1 MFKTLLTFLL
11 CFISLSD
18 IYSQKCFEY
27 QKTNCFP
34 KKSKFSYMENSSS
47 VSFEFSSGEQRQIP
61 FNLLLGIDY
70 RITLCADPIFEGII
84 KFIIRGEDGKEIYNN
99 STQNFNLN
107 LEFSSRKT
115 HNVVFELSAPE
126 PNKGVSDT
134 VYFEGCI
141 GVLIE
146 EMVSV
151 KTGF

>member
-1 MFKTLLTFLL
+1 MIKVILTFFIF
-11 CFISLSD
+11 FISLSD

-27 QKTNCFP
+27 QKSNCFP
-34 KKSKFSYMENSSS
+34 KKSKFSYKENPSS
-47 VSFEFSSGEQRQIP
+47 VSFVFSSGEKRQIP
-61 FNLLLGIDY
+61 FTLLLGIDY
-70 RITLCADPIFEGII
+70 RMTLCADPIFEGII
-84 KFIIRGEDGKEIYNN
+84 KFVIKGEDGKEIYNN
-99 STQNFNLN
+99 SNQNFNLN

-115 HNVVFELSAPE
+115 HNVTFELSAPE

-141 GVLIE
+141 GLLIE